1 MDLRAKRLVEIGDS
15 LFEAQKPWNNL
26 RQEIAELF
34 YPMRSDFT
42 SPLPIGTDFQSG
54 LMDSYTVQ
62 ARETLGNMPH
72 AMVRQGDWFSVS
84 TGDDDLDEN
93 HANMEWFEKTKKVM
107 RKEMYAT
114 TANFSAAL
122 IEHDHD
128 FVTFGNGCITIEENV
143 SRNGLIYKAHHPRDV
158 VWMTNADGKDDH
170 VQRNIT
176 MTARNICKRWKG
188 KAHTDIE
195 KCAEKEPNK
204 TFKLRHVL
212 MPVDDIYG
220 DDKASRKLYGRNK
233 FASMYVDVE
242 HQMLLGE
249 AGMPVFNYI
258 ISGWRKLANLM
269 YAFSPATLNC
279 LPDGRMLQDLARI
292 LLEQGEKAVDPPTV
306 AKGEIFRDAVNLY
319 AGGLTYVD
327 LEADEKIQEV
337 FQVLEN
343 KGHLGFGMEM
353 KQDVRAL
360 ISDSMLLSKLFLPP
374 VDKEKMT
381 AFETNARLDEV
392 RRAALP
398 FFGPYETEVNLQT
411 CDVTFEMLVNARIIP
426 APPRELDDTDI
437 TFKFEGPLNTLEGRQ
452 TIQAYQES
460 FAIVTAASE
469 IDPTIKADYDIR
481 KATQDAVRGTG
492 AKPDWFVDPE
502 DAEAAQQEIAD
513 TAGAASAIDLL
524 GGGAA
529 AAKDVA
535 DTTLKLREA
544 GVA

>member
-1 MDLRAKRLVEIGDS
+1 MEERAKRLVEIGSS
-15 LFEAQKPWNNL
+15 LFAAQAQWNNL

-34 YPMRSDFT
+34 YPMRADFT
-42 SPLPIGTDFQSG
+42 SELPIGTDFQTG

-72 AMVRQGDWFSVS
+72 ATTRQGDWFSVS
-84 TGDDDLDEN
+84 TGDDELDEN
-93 HANMEWFEKTKKVM
+93 HANMEWFEATKKVM

-122 IEHDHD
+122 IENDHD
-128 FVTFGNGCITIEENV
+128 FVTFGNGIVTVEENA
-143 SRNGLIYKAHHPRDV
+143 SRNGLIYKAHHPKDV
-158 VWMTNADGKDDH
+158 VWMTNADGTDDH
-170 VQRNIT
+170 VQRNIS
-176 MTARNICKRWKG
+176 MTARNICRRWKN
-188 KAHTDIE
+188 AHSDIH
-195 KCAEKEPNK
+195 KCADQEPNK
-204 TFKLRHVL
+204 PFKLRHVL

-220 DDKASRKLYGRNK
+220 DDKASRRRYGRNK
-233 FASMYVDVE
+233 FASIYVDVE
-242 HQMLLGE
+242 HQQILGE
-249 AGMPVFNYI
+249 SGMPVFNYI
-258 ISGWRKLANLM
+258 ISGWRKLSNVM

-279 LPDGRMLQDLARI
+279 LPDARMLQDLARI
-292 LLEQGEKAVDPPTV
+292 LLEQGEKAIDPPIV
-306 AKGEIFRDAVNLY
+306 GKGEIFRDAVNLY

-327 LEADEKIQEV
+327 LDADEHIQDV
-337 FQVLEN
+337 LHVLEN
-343 KGHLGFGMEM
+343 KGQLGFGLEM
-353 KQDVRAL
+353 KQDIRAL
-360 ISDSMLLSKLFLPP
+360 ISDSLLLSKLFLPP
-374 VDKEKMT
+374 IDKEKMT

-411 CDVTFEMLVNARIIP
+411 CDVTFSMLINARIIP
-426 APPRELDDTDI
+426 APPKELDNSDI

-469 IDPTIKADYDIR
+469 VDPAIKADYDIR

-492 AKPDWFVDPE
+492 AKPDWFLDQEVADE
-502 DAEAAQQEIAD
+502 GQEQINEAVGAAQ
-513 TAGAASAIDLL
+513 AIDLL

-535 DTTLKLREA
+535 ETTLKLQQS
-544 GVA
+544 GQL